1 MIILMHLI
9 KQREKVGWHKLG
21 KQYTVYLIAL
31 KAMKKTNL
39 DSKELFTFS
48 LNFSLLWTAIR
59 TIIGTEA
66 HI

>member
-1 MIILMHLI
+1 MIILMQLI

-48 LNFSLLWTAIR
+48 LNFFPALDCYKNDHRS
-59 TIIGTEA
+59 
-66 HI
+66 